1 MSFTEQILKTIPL
14 KGHLKIERLDKND
27 NVIDVPVDEHN
38 LICTD
43 ARISMAEIFANLDG
57 IKFAHRFM
65 LGTQGH
71 KENSVYLPKD
81 TTDGFVKERDRMF
94 SQPSAEIWSTGDM
107 IETLLKNDIVT
118 ISSPNGTNEYWR
130 YNGENKSN
138 YIIDYSEVSKT
149 WTKFGTLPYTL
160 TVDFTLPRDNNVP
173 EDQTNTEEGSPFS
186 VQVIQKDT
194 SVSFI
199 VNIPMEQGNDQYTND
214 ERFAIPTS
222 LFTEASLW
230 VNDRIF
236 SLKTF
241 QALTKDDSIKIRA
254 TWTIIF

>member
-1 MSFTEQILKTIPL
+1 MSCTDVFKNL
-14 KGHLKIERLDKND
+14 KGHLKIERLDRND
-27 NVIDVPVDEHN
+27 NLIDVVVDESN
-38 LICTD
+38 LICST

-71 KENSVYLPKD
+71 KGDNVYLPKD

-94 SQPSAEIWSTGDM
+94 SQPSLEIWSSGDM
-107 IETLLKNDIVT
+107 MDTLLKNDI
-118 ISSPNGTNEYWR
+118 ISIIPPNSAEVEYWR
-130 YNGENKSN
+130 YNGEKQNSYILN
-138 YIIDYSEVSKT
+138 YDTIKKQ
-149 WTKFGTLPYTL
+149 WTQVTELPYTV

-173 EDQTNTEEGSPFS
+173 EDQPNTPEGSPYS
-186 VQVIQKDT
+186 VQVLQSDT

-199 VNIPMEQGNDQYTND
+199 VVIPMEQANEQYINDPKYG
-214 ERFAIPTS
+214 IPTS
-222 LFTEASLW
+222 IFTEASLW

-241 QALTKDDSIKIRA
+241 QGLVKDDSIKIRA